1 MVYLIEFVS
10 LRHAVPVL
18 LLVVVVAI
26 LRFVALKKVT
36 RTVVLKSLA
45 SPETITPFISVSP
58 VLPDWPIFENYW
70 QNLSCKS
77 SPNIL

>member
-18 LLVVVVAI
+18 LLVVVVVVAV

-36 RTVVLKSLA
+36 RTVVLKSLV
-45 SPETITPFISVSP
+45 SPETIAPFKSVCP
-58 VLPDWPIFENYW
+58 V
-70 QNLSCKS
+70 
-77 SPNIL
+77 